1 MASLEAENRSV
12 LAFRVCLK
20 MNTNLCSRLKR
31 VKSSS
36 DMIEKPG
43 GAEMCVSR
51 MWVCKWNDSLTS

>member
-20 MNTNLCSRLKR
+20 MNTNLCSRLKE

-43 GAEMCVSR
+43 GAEMCVC
-51 MWVCKWNDSLTS
+51 VCLEYVCL